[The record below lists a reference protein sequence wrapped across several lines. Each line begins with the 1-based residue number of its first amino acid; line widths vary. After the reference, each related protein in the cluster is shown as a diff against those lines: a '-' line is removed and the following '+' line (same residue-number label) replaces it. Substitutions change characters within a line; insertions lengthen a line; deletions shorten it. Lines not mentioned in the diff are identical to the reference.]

1 MRVSPM
7 QYVRHTIL
15 SEDVWAEEKIL
26 VVYWLSGKDDF
37 DFEYLGTEADIEE
50 NDLQNCKS
58 FHNKNFFFHLQNL
71 IDDNLHKMISNC
83 LTKFREA
90 MDRDIQLNGWT

>member
-1 MRVSPM
+1 M
-7 QYVRHTIL
+7 
-15 SEDVWAEEKIL
+15 
-26 VVYWLSGKDDF
+26 VVYWPSGKDDF
-37 DFEYLGTEADIEE
+37 DFEYLGAEADIEE
-50 NDLQNCKS
+50 NDLQNCKY
-58 FHNKNFFFHLQNL
+58 FHSSLQNL